1 MLHLNLDCLQATLK
15 QLDLA
20 IYWHEKWSSN
30 LARTIICRLPD
41 DHIDIAE
48 DAHRR
53 CQFGQWYYGNEVKE
67 LHNHQS
73 FVAVESDH
81 AHMHQMAR
89 RLILAIRQGATDTSI
104 EYDDFRNALD
114 HLNLEINTLK
124 HEIEDSIHNRDALT
138 GAENRISMLTSL
150 RELHQLAKRGVQ
162 ECAVVMMDVD
172 HFKQINDNH
181 GHLIGDQI
189 LVGLV
194 KSLKAHLRPYDHVY
208 RYGGEEFIISL
219 QNTDL
224 QSAKSIAERM
234 RTGIGTLAIPILEQN
249 VFSLTVSLG
258 IAMLDPEVDVEES
271 ISRADTALSAAKD
284 SGRDRVCIWDPSLTH
299 KGLSSPT

>member
-1 MLHLNLDCLQATLK
+1 MLDLDMDCLQATLK

-20 IYWHEKWSSN
+20 IYWHEKWSAN
-30 LARTIICRLPD
+30 LARTIICRLPE
-41 DHIDIAE
+41 DHIDIGE

-53 CQFGQWYYGNEVKE
+53 CQFGQWYYGNEIKE
-67 LHNHQS
+67 LRKNQS
-73 FVAVESDH
+73 FVAVESVH

-89 RLILAIRQGATDTSI
+89 RLMLAIRQGATDTSM
-104 EYDDFRNALD
+104 EYDEFRNALD

-124 HEIEDSIHNRDALT
+124 HEIEDSLHNRDALT

-150 RELHQLAKRGVQ
+150 RELRQLVKRGVQ

-181 GHLIGDQI
+181 GHLIGDRI
-189 LVGLV
+189 LVALV

-224 QSAKSIAERM
+224 QSGKSIAERM
-234 RTGIGTLAIPILEQN
+234 RTGIGTLAIPNLEQN

-271 ISRADTALSAAKD
+271 IRRADTALYAAKD
-284 SGRDRVCIWDPSLTH
+284 SGRDCVCIWDPSLTY
-299 KGLSSPT
+299 KGLRSPT